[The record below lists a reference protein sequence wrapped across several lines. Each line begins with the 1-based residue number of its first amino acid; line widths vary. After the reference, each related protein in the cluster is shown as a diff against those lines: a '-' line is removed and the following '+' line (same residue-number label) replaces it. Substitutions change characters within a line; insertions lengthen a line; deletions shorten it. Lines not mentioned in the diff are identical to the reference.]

1 MEIAGQLVTAEPPVP
16 AQIISTSTL
25 NFGQNTLK
33 SLIFGSKNPFFQGN
47 SVFFSQ
53 KPSFLGFPLLN

>member
-16 AQIISTSTL
+16 AKIISTSTL

-33 SLIFGSKNPFFQGN
+33 SLIFDPKNPFFQGN

-53 KPSFLGFPLLN
+53 KPSFLGFLLLN